1 MDKTIHIARLSDLA
15 EGIPFGV
22 HVEDVDLVVIK
33 RDGNVAILQGAC
45 PHQGTLLAGGT
56 VDKGALTCAGHGW
69 RFDIATGRKVDD
81 ASICLTRFSAAVAGD
96 RVGAQQDELRAWKQR
111 MATQRTSSKS
121 VRSLAD
127 LPGPRRLPLLGNLL
141 QLDATQLHLILERWA
156 NKYGPIYTFS
166 MGSRPVV
173 AIAEPA
179 LIQEALRRRP
189 EMYRRLSSIATVLR
203 EMGVNGVFGAEGT
216 DWHRQRRVAMQALN
230 VEHLRHFFPTLTT
243 MTERLRNRWERAV
256 AGGHTVDVQ
265 KDLMRY
271 TVDVT
276 TNLAFGHDMN
286 ALETDG
292 DVLQHHLEHVLP
304 MVNRRVNAP
313 FPYWHFVKLPAD
325 RALDRALA
333 GIRQAVADFIEQSRA
348 RLAQDSTL
356 AAHPTNFLEA
366 MLAARNEDG
375 EAFTEEEIM
384 GNALTMLVAGE
395 DTTANSMAWMIYFLT
410 QYPAV
415 HGPMHMEVDTVLG
428 HARILQHFHDHERL
442 TYLDAVARE
451 TMRLKPVAPMIFL
464 ETNQSVELGGIRMPQ
479 GTALFLLTRQC
490 GLQENAF
497 TAAGQFKPERWL
509 ALPEACQGAHN
520 PAAFMP
526 FGAGPRFCPGSQLA
540 LLEIKAVMSMLCR
553 NFSIVKEDGARQ
565 VSEQFAFTLMPTN
578 LFVRFRAR

>member
-1 MDKTIHIARLSDLA
+1 MAVRHRHRTESRRRKHLSHTFFRRCGGRPRWSAARRTAGLETTHGDAAHLVQIGSLA
-15 EGIPFGV
+15 C
-22 HVEDVDLVVIK
+22 
-33 RDGNVAILQGAC
+33 R
-45 PHQGTLLAGGT
+45 LART
-56 VDKGALTCAGHGW
+56 QKAAPAGQ
-69 RFDIATGRKVDD
+69 
-81 ASICLTRFSAAVAGD
+81 SAAVGRHTAALDPGALGEQVWPHLYVQHGFQTGGGHCGARSHSGSVAPQTGNVSTPELHRHRPQGD
-96 RVGAQQDELRAWKQR
+96 GSQWRVWRRRHGLAQAAARGHAGAQC
-111 MATQRTSSKS
+111 RT
-121 VRSLAD
+121 LA
-127 LPGPRRLPLLGNLL
+127 PLLS
-141 QLDATQLHLILERWA
+141 DADH
-156 NKYGPIYTFS
+156 
-166 MGSRPVV
+166 
-173 AIAEPA
+173 
-179 LIQEALRRRP
+179 
-189 EMYRRLSSIATVLR
+189 
-203 EMGVNGVFGAEGT
+203 
-216 DWHRQRRVAMQALN
+216 
-230 VEHLRHFFPTLTT
+230 
-243 MTERLRNRWERAV
+243 
-256 AGGHTVDVQ
+256 
-265 KDLMRY
+265 
-271 TVDVT
+271 
-276 TNLAFGHDMN
+276 
-286 ALETDG
+286 DG

-497 TAAGQFKPERWL
+497 TAAGQF
-509 ALPEACQGAHN
+509 
-520 PAAFMP
+520 
-526 FGAGPRFCPGSQLA
+526 
-540 LLEIKAVMSMLCR
+540 
-553 NFSIVKEDGARQ
+553 
-565 VSEQFAFTLMPTN
+565 
-578 LFVRFRAR
+578 